1 MKKNR
6 IIAAL
11 AAAALVA
18 SLAGCAKQPGPDTPD
33 EHYEQKPE
41 LQTLLDSAFPD
52 GKHMRCY
59 FEMTASASYVTN
71 GEDGMPAGTEISAET
86 KLSGTGYRDAVTAGV
101 DGTATA
107 DLAGFRGQTP
117 FGAWAEKDPN
127 SGEAAGWTYDRESD
141 QYVDADPEEILGML
155 PWKDGLEDASMMSG
169 DDGNYIVTAGYAG
182 LDATITFNDD
192 WDPTEIRM
200 TLPSDESDPAEL
212 SVTLTGITY
221 EDGAVEIPAEVRSGE
236 ALGNGTGNDG
246 SNGIEVE
253 TSGANGEYG
262 PGQVWFSSENGLEL
276 EGYVREDGSGYD
288 RLYVKASN
296 RTAGDAAASI
306 AYEIRDA
313 GGALLKSGNIGLEIE
328 RQSYS
333 VGAAWID
340 RSGNA
345 PATITLKSATSE
357 PGKPLAGSSV
367 AVRHAFDQEN
377 MTVTGTV
384 ANTGDAAVTD
394 ISVQFVLYDADGGI
408 LYWSE
413 KPVPGTL
420 APGEEKAFDAYLDYH
435 GTHDG
440 AALYAAAHASE

>member
-11 AAAALVA
+11 AAAALMA
-18 SLAGCAKQPGPDTPD
+18 SLAGCAKQPGPDAPD

-59 FEMTASASYVTN
+59 FEMTASASHTAG

-107 DLAGFRGQTP
+107 DLAGFRGQMP
-117 FGAWAEKDPN
+117 FGAWAEKPEN
-127 SGEAAGWTYDRESD
+127 GEAAGWTYDPESD
-141 QYVDADPEEILGML
+141 RYIGADPEEILGML

-182 LDATITFNDD
+182 LDATIAFNDD

-200 TLPSDESDPAEL
+200 TLPSDGNDPAEL
-212 SVTLTGITY
+212 SVTLTDISY
-221 EDGAVEIPAEVRSGE
+221 EDGAAAVPAEVRSGE
-236 ALGNGTGNDG
+236 ALGNAPGGDT
-246 SNGIEVE
+246 NGIEIE
-253 TSGANGEYG
+253 PSGANGEYG

-276 EGYVREDGSGYD
+276 EGYVREDGNGYD

-296 RTAGDAAASI
+296 RTAEDAAADIS
-306 AYEIRDA
+306 YEVRDA
-313 GGALLKSGNIGLEIE
+313 GGALLKSGNIDLEVE

-345 PATITLKSATSE
+345 PATIVLKSAASE

-394 ISVQFVLYDADGGI
+394 VSVQFVLYDAGGGI

-413 KPVPGTL
+413 KPVHGTL
-420 APGEEKAFDAYLDYH
+420 APGEEKSFDAYLDYH